1 MYKIVYNWVL
11 TFPTSDQLS
20 ILQLLFI
27 SLKSALLENKMVKSR
42 LKNVYKHTD
51 RIIQKVIVQQQ
62 SYLILKHALLPA
74 TCGCY
79 RYPLIGRHD
88 SSVCTFQWTILPLSR
103 LLDEIT
109 KIDCYCNKVISFHIV
124 AFISDDIMCIHNYM
138 HKNFIFRYM

>member
-27 SLKSALLENKMVKSR
+27 SLKSALLENEMVKSR

-79 RYPLIGRHD
+79 QHPLIGRLD
-88 SSVCTFQWTILPLSR
+88 SSVYTFERTILPLSR
-103 LLDEIT
+103 LLDEIA
-109 KIDCYCNKVISFHIV
+109 KNDCYCNRAISCHII
-124 AFISDDIMCIHNYM
+124 AFITDEIMCIH
-138 HKNFIFRYM
+138 